1 LHIKT
6 TEKMNFDGALNKI
19 VKHLKENQGATNGT
33 LIALIAGD

>member
-1 LHIKT
+1 
-6 TEKMNFDGALNKI
+6 MVQLNKI